1 MSHFFLFPYFEAL
14 IGFLSGSEFYV
25 QPEDCGNRGIR
36 QVNGRGVDE
45 IPNLRLPEIAESCR
59 QVHKALVEPT
69 GGTVL
74 GVPSPQYLCKGK

>member
-1 MSHFFLFPYFEAL
+1 
-14 IGFLSGSEFYV
+14 V

>member
-1 MSHFFLFPYFEAL
+1 
-14 IGFLSGSEFYV
+14 V
-25 QPEDCGNRGIR
+25 QPGDCGNRGIR

-74 GVPSPQYLCKGK
+74 GVPSPQ